1 MPTAFPEWQHL
12 ALYAVG
18 AALIVMLLQR
28 IPVVGR
34 IIRFAISLGLFA
46 FLIFILLQ
54 QAPYQPEL
62 SRLTTKLGLDD
73 QQVSGRELRV
83 KMAPDGHFWV
93 IATING
99 VTARMLID
107 SGATVTAI
115 SQQTAHEAS
124 VETGSGIAP
133 VMLRTAN
140 GVAAAKTGSIE
151 ELRVGNIVARNLRI
165 VTAPGLGGLD
175 VLGMNFLSRLDSWR
189 VEGQTLILVPHRPQP
204 TRGTS

>member
-62 SRLTTKLGLDD
+62 SRLTAKLGLDD

-99 VTARMLID
+99 VSARMLID

-140 GVAAAKTGSIE
+140 GVATAKTGSIE

-189 VEGQTLILVPHRPQP
+189 VEGQTLILGPHHPQA
-204 TRGTS
+204 SAD